1 MAYRRYTIMDIWEIF
16 RLWQAG
22 YSIRKINKTTGYDRQ
37 KISGYIKLFSSKGI
51 NREDSAVTREMI
63 RELSKNQPFFNERKK
78 EKVALLENHISEI
91 KDLIANKVAPV
102 KPKTAFEIIQR
113 RHNLEQRISYTTFKR
128 FAKENNITK
137 QPKLTTCRIEVD
149 PGAQVQIDYAKA
161 GLIHDPESGKR
172 RAVYVFIGT
181 LSYSRHKYV
190 EYVFSQNQKSFVQS
204 HINMF
209 KYFGGVPK
217 VITLDNLKSGVI
229 KPDLYDPKLNRAY
242 AEMAEYYGCFL
253 DPCRVAK
260 PKDKGK
266 VERDVQTVRE
276 QFRKEYACNN
286 LVRLTELNNGII
298 NWLENHYG
306 LRKHGT
312 TKLKPIEEFNEIEKT
327 KLLKLPAE
335 PYEVSEWKE
344 ATVHPDHYIQV
355 KKKAYSLP
363 TRYVGE
369 KLWVKVCR
377 VHIEI
382 YYNEELIK
390 MHTIPKGFRQT
401 DLDDFPEN
409 MHIAI
414 DKGMPSFICSQ
425 ARKIS
430 PNLGYLIEKILKP
443 HAFINMRRA
452 QGIISIAK
460 SYPAEVIDQASLY
473 AIDNIRTHIPK
484 QFRMILNH
492 YYENKLEEENQIQL
506 SEETIGFVRS
516 PEYFIN
522 KN

>member
-1 MAYRRYTIMDIWEIF
+1 MDIWEIF

-22 YSIRKINKTTGYDRQ
+22 YSIRRISKTTGYDRE
-37 KISGYIKLFSSKGI
+37 KISGYIKLLTSKGI
-51 NREDSAVTREMI
+51 NREDSAVTKEKI
-63 RELSKNQPFFNERKK
+63 IELIKNEPVFKERKK
-78 EKVALLENHISEI
+78 EKVELLKNHISEI
-91 KDLIANKVAPV
+91 KELIALKEAPV
-102 KPKTAFEIIQR
+102 KPKTAFEIILR
-113 RHNLEQRISYTTFKR
+113 RHNLEGIISYTTFKR

-137 QPKLTTCRIEVD
+137 QTKVSTCRIEVD
-149 PGAQVQIDYAKA
+149 PGEQVQIDYAKA
-161 GLIHDPESGKR
+161 GLIHDPKSGKR
-172 RAVYVFIGT
+172 RTVYIFIGT

-190 EYVFSQNQKSFVQS
+190 EYVFSQNQKSFVES
-204 HINMF
+204 HIKMF

-217 VITLDNLKSGVI
+217 VINLDNLKSGVI

-242 AEMAEYYGCFL
+242 SEMAEYYGCFI
-253 DPCRVAK
+253 DPCRVGK

-266 VERDVQTVRE
+266 VERDVQTIRE

-286 LVRLTELNNGII
+286 MIILTELNNSIAT
-298 NWLENHYG
+298 WLEQDYG

-312 TKLKPIEEFNEIEKT
+312 TKQKPMQEFNEIEKT
-327 KLLKLPAE
+327 KLLELPRE
-335 PYEVSEWKE
+335 PYEASEWKE

-355 KKKAYSLP
+355 NKKAYSLP

-377 VHIEI
+377 AHVEVYH
-382 YYNEELIK
+382 NEELIK
-390 MHTIPKGFRQT
+390 VHTVPKGFRQT
-401 DLDDFPEN
+401 DLNDFPEN

-414 DKGMPSFICSQ
+414 DKGMPLFICSQ
-425 ARKIS
+425 AKKIS
-430 PNLGYLIEKILKP
+430 PKLGTLVEKVLMP

-460 SYPAEVIDQASLY
+460 GYPAEVVEEASLY
-473 AIDNIRTHIPK
+473 AIDNMKTHVPE
-484 QFRMILNH
+484 QFRTVLNH

-506 SEETIGFVRS
+506 SEETIGFVRGA
-516 PEYFIN
+516 EYFIN